1 MLGEVS
7 LSMRASLALP
17 GMTGAESSELLGIV
31 LGLWVCYQSRYVH
44 SRFVLLV
51 DSADAINHVFE
62 RQDPTGEDGWDLYP
76 AIMLARVLVSHLSDL
91 GIHVSFEKVASSRNL
106 AHFIASSGIRHR
118 RRDHWSSSEDEWPE
132 VLPRVFQ
139 DVWRDV
145 AKNCRGEGI
154 EGMHVQTSNKCYAP
168 LRFRFSDAVSSALD
182 SVARGAV

>member
-1 MLGEVS
+1 
-7 LSMRASLALP
+7 
-17 GMTGAESSELLGIV
+17 MTGAECATLLGIV
-31 LGLWVCYQSRYVH
+31 LGLWWCYQGRLTEYRD

-62 RQDPTGEDGWDLYP
+62 KQDPTGEDGWDLYP
-76 AIMLARVLVSHLSDL
+76 AIMFARVLVSHLTDL

-154 EGMHVQTSNKCYAP
+154 GGMHVQTSNKCYAP
-168 LRFRFSDAVSSALD
+168 LRFRFSDAVSDVLH